1 MSIPLK
7 TTMILGQVMTRNLR
21 RSLTPRRIIFVEEE
35 LEDGETEQD
44 EVNKM
49 KVTVKNSD
57 A

>member
-1 MSIPLK
+1 
-7 TTMILGQVMTRNLR
+7 MILGQVMTRNLR